1 MVDIFSPLHYC
12 MGVIR
17 EGLMAVREEYIPE
30 NNLVVL
36 LFLLLVTG
44 GLYYFWWIVRISR
57 TFRDNPVSNVLLT
70 IFTCG
75 LWGLYLNLRYMQ
87 KSEELNSRDM
97 KWFMAIFLF
106 IPVIAVLII
115 QNNIN
120 EKYFPGR

>member
-1 MVDIFSPLHYC
+1 
-12 MGVIR
+12 
-17 EGLMAVREEYIPE
+17 MAVREEYIPE

-36 LFLLLVTG
+36 LLLLLVTG
-44 GLYYFWWIVRISR
+44 GLYYFWWMVRISR
-57 TFRDNPVSNVLLT
+57 TFRDNPVSNVLLA

-106 IPVIAVLII
+106 IPPIAVLII